1 MKKYVVYFSMD
12 GDEWC
17 VDSRWA
23 TEEEAQAQCDKLE
36 IICNC
41 YYEEEYL

>member
-12 GDEWC
+12 SEEWY
-17 VDSRWA
+17 VDSKWD
-23 TEEEAQAQCDKLE
+23 TEEEAQERCDKID

-41 YYEEEYL
+41 YYEEEE